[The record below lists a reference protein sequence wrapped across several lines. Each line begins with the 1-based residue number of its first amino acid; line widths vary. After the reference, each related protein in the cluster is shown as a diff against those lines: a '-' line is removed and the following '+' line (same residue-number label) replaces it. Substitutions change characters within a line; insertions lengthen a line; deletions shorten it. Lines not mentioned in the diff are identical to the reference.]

1 MDDIRALIE
10 RAISIAGSQAKL
22 ADACGVKQA
31 SIWQAKDAG
40 RVSAELA
47 IGMHRATAGEVSC
60 RALRP
65 DLDWD
70 AIAEDRPAV
79 A

>member
-1 MDDIRALIE
+1 MDDVRTLIE
-10 RAISIAGSQAKL
+10 KAITLAGSQAKL
-22 ADACGVKQA
+22 AEACGVKQA

-47 IGMHRATAGEVSC
+47 IGIHHATNGEVSC
-60 RALRP
+60 RDLRP
-65 DLDWD
+65 DLVWP
-70 AIAEDRPAV
+70 AAESA